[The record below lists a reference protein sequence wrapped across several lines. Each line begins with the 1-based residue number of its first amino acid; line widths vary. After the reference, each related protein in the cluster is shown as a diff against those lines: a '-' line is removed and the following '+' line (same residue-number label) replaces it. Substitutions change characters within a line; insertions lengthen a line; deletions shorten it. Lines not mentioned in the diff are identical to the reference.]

1 MLLATR
7 SGEVFMGD
15 LVQAQVGIPTFA
27 ANKSSGKSIL
37 AHITNCSKKNYFR
50 RIFVYTPTFS
60 SSKKPN
66 LIWCFIIV

>member
-37 AHITNCSKKNYFR
+37 AHITIRSK
-50 RIFVYTPTFS
+50 TF
-60 SSKKPN
+60 
-66 LIWCFIIV
+66 LTG